1 MALLDHKHL
10 LSRLY
15 IDEDRTLKDVMDYM
29 KQNHGIDARIGI
41 YKRLFAKWEFRKNNR
56 GKDWI
61 WVNHRIEKRAAL
73 GKKSSVLRK
82 GNLQD
87 RNTVRKEIARHVTTY
102 EEVQAAV
109 ATPETPEDFMIV
121 TPAGSTPGQST
132 QDTPMADG
140 IEVVSSET
148 EARHQELL
156 AKVMED
162 CGSFISIWAASGLAM
177 NRHTILASYKTV
189 AE

>member
-1 MALLDHKHL
+1 MALSDHKYL

-15 IDEDRTLKDVMDYM
+15 IDEDRTLKHVMEYM
-29 KQNHGIDARIGI
+29 KENHGIDASEGT

-61 WVNHRIEKRAAL
+61 WVNRRIEKRAAL
-73 GKKSSVLRK
+73 GKKSNVLRK

-87 RNTVRKEIARHVTTY
+87 RNTIRKEIARHVTTY
-102 EEVQAAV
+102 EKAQAEV

-148 EARHQELL
+148 EASHQELL
-156 AKVMED
+156 AKIMED
-162 CGSFISIWAASGLAM
+162 SSTGAASKKY
-177 NRHTILASYKTV
+177 IY
-189 AE
+189 

>member
-1 MALLDHKHL
+1 MALTQGSLIYLIFHSYFPASTD
-10 LSRLY
+10 
-15 IDEDRTLKDVMDYM
+15 IF
-29 KQNHGIDARIGI
+29 NRIGI

-102 EEVQAAV
+102 EEVQAA
-109 ATPETPEDFMIV
+109 
-121 TPAGSTPGQST
+121 GSEP
-132 QDTPMADG
+132 P
-140 IEVVSSET
+140 
-148 EARHQELL
+148 
-156 AKVMED
+156 
-162 CGSFISIWAASGLAM
+162 ISPVIFDS
-177 NRHTILASYKTV
+177 
-189 AE
+189 